1 MAARQAGEQP
11 ARRRPRT
18 RTLILIPVDLDA
30 FCSGIHLIEH
40 PVGHERIVNDNIGG
54 PEAVNGPK
62 REQISG
68 AGAGSHEGDAAR
80 Q

>member
-1 MAARQAGEQP
+1 
-11 ARRRPRT
+11 
-18 RTLILIPVDLDA
+18 
-30 FCSGIHLIEH
+30 
-40 PVGHERIVNDNIGG
+40 VNDNIGD
-54 PEAVNGPK
+54 PKAVNGPK